1 MEIRDKLYHGMELTL
16 NKEDKEQ
23 IKAAIELMENI
34 VTIAIDNEAYNNSVE
49 ILDGASLVLKK
60 LITYGNI

>member
-1 MEIRDKLYHGMELTL
+1 MEIRDKLYRSMGLTI

-23 IKAAIELMENI
+23 IKAAIKLMENI

-60 LITYGNI
+60 FITYGNI

>member
-16 NKEDKEQ
+16 DKEDKEQ
-23 IKAAIELMENI
+23 IKAAIKSMENI

>member
-16 NKEDKEQ
+16 DKEDKEQ
-23 IKAAIELMENI
+23 IKAAIKLMEKI